1 MNATGTLFVSGET
14 EPRVNSTFLIDTH
27 TQQAQGLAPDGTY
40 ISGGSTFFSIGSV
53 CDNSTYNYPNLFL
66 STHVNTY
73 GCLGT
78 DSIPGYIIPSAGIM
92 GNTTVYHYQSIENG
106 VLYDTVVVSL
116 STPYSID

>member
-1 MNATGTLFVSGET
+1 MNATGTLFVSGEA

-78 DSIPGYIIPSAGIM
+78 ESIQV
-92 GNTTVYHYQSIENG
+92 T
-106 VLYDTVVVSL
+106 
-116 STPYSID
+116 